1 MRCSFQ
7 KAAAAT
13 SVALE
18 LMTGAAAAQE
28 PTCDLR
34 LVGDG
39 YSVCYEPGYA
49 QDAELAREILDL
61 AAQRLRVK
69 YGPPDPFDLD
79 VKLYTAPTGAVQAG
93 RAYFD
98 GRAIHYLPPS
108 APTPLPSLAST
119 QPCPHLLRHR
129 ILP

>member
-49 QDAELAREILDL
+49 QDAELEREILDL
-61 AAQRLRVK
+61 AA
-69 YGPPDPFDLD
+69 
-79 VKLYTAPTGAVQAG
+79 
-93 RAYFD
+93 
-98 GRAIHYLPPS
+98 
-108 APTPLPSLAST
+108 
-119 QPCPHLLRHR
+119 
-129 ILP
+129 